1 MLKAEEEGLVEVKVE
16 HENKH
21 RFIRELYEYI
31 MSENQSEIAEQ
42 WNRERKEVIDKVMVK
57 FEKSMQ
63 KYVKES
69 IKNETEDRVA
79 LACRRAFYDKLNQA
93 PYHTSILVKGDVP
106 RVLALSP
113 GNGIPGK
120 DAIVG
125 VFMDENGRVAETL
138 KLANFKDEQSREDLL
153 KVLRNRKPDVIGIA
167 GFSVATHRMKEDLQ
181 AFIQAEEIMVSEN
194 DKTVPLEVIY
204 VDDEIARIFRMSP
217 KGKSEFPHYVPMQRY
232 CIALCRYVQDPLT
245 EYACQGKDILSLSF
259 DPAQHLIPQDKL
271 MRQLES
277 ALVDI
282 VNMVGVSINEA
293 LKDNRLEK
301 LLPYI
306 AGLGPRKAQNIVQII
321 QVSDTGRLNTRMEL
335 VGEGDVKYA
344 VMDFCVFTNCA
355 SFLWIEHDKQD
366 DTSEVLDGT
375 RIHPEDYELGRKMAA
390 DAMEYDEEDVTQLVN
405 TGGPSAVIAELLN
418 GHEDKLNELILE
430 DYADE
435 LESNFGQRKRATLET
450 IRNELM
456 QPYQELRS
464 DFKRI
469 STYEVFTMLTG
480 ETKDSLQP
488 GMVVPV
494 NIRKLSER
502 FIAVRL
508 DCGVDGNVASDMMS
522 DNSNFHVYS
531 AFETGQTVQG
541 CIMNID
547 YEKFYA
553 ELSLKGRDTRKLF
566 KQRADHDPEEWD
578 DQQEEKDKAKLSVAN
593 QEKQRTTRVIKHPL
607 FKPFNSRQAEEYLKG
622 MSRGDAVIRPSS
634 NGMDHIA
641 VTWKVSDGIYQ
652 HIDVLELDKE
662 NEFTVGKT
670 LRVGGKYSYSD
681 LDELIVEHVKAMAR
695 KMDEMTSHT
704 KFRNDK
710 NQKDTEQFLV
720 SYTQAAPKKSIY
732 TFTFDHK
739 HPGYFILSFKA
750 GRNAPINCWPV
761 KVVPGGFQLK
771 EQAYPDMT
779 SLCNVSTFLIQ
790 TLLSHH
796 SNHHAGFQT
805 PLHILVTKQQQT
817 KQRPTPRPSK
827 RSSWSRPLLPSA
839 THATSPRR
847 LRHGSPR
854 WIWHAHQTL
863 DTALP

>member
-1 MLKAEEEGLVEVKVE
+1 MLKAEEEGLVEVRVE
-16 HENKH
+16 HETKN
-21 RFIRELYEYI
+21 RLMMELYEYI

-42 WNRERKEVIDKVMVK
+42 WNRERKEVIDRVMVK
-57 FEKSMQ
+57 FEKACQ
-63 KYVKES
+63 KSVKES

-79 LACRRAFYDKLNQA
+79 LACRRAFYDKLDQA
-93 PYHTSILVKGDVP
+93 PYNTSILVKGDIP

-113 GNGIPGK
+113 GMGIPGK

-125 VFMDENGRVAETL
+125 VFMDENGKVVESL
-138 KLANFKDEQSREDLL
+138 KLVSLKDETSREDLL
-153 KVLRNRKPDVIGIA
+153 KVIRTRKPDVIGIA

-181 AFIQAEEIMVSEN
+181 ALIAAEELMCSEN
-194 DKTVPLEVIY
+194 DKAAPLEVIY
-204 VDDEIARIFRMSP
+204 VDDEMARIFRMSP
-217 KGKSEFPHYVPMQRY
+217 KGKAEFPQMVPMQRY
-232 CIALCRYVQDPLT
+232 CIALCRYVQDPLI
-245 EYACQGKDILSLSF
+245 EYASQGKDILSLSF

-277 ALVDI
+277 ALVDV
-282 VNMVGVSINEA
+282 VNMVGLQINEA
-293 LKDNRLEK
+293 LKDPRLGN
-301 LLPYI
+301 LLQYI
-306 AGLGPRKAQNIVQII
+306 AGLGPRKASNIVKI
-321 QVSDTGRLNTRMEL
+321 VGMSPTGRLNGRTEL
-335 VGEGDVKYA
+335 LGEGVKYA
-344 VMDFCVFTNCA
+344 SMDLTVFANCA

-366 DTSEVLDGT
+366 ENSEVLDGT

-405 TGGPSAVIAELLN
+405 SGGPSAVIAELLN

-450 IRNELM
+450 IRNELIN
-456 QPYQELRS
+456 PYQELRS
-464 DFKRI
+464 DFKRLSVADI
-469 STYEVFTMLTG
+469 FTMLTG
-480 ETKDSLQP
+480 ETKESLQP

-531 AFETGQTVQG
+531 SFESGQTVQG
-541 CIMNID
+541 CIMSIN
-547 YEKFYA
+547 YETFYA
-553 ELSLKGRDTRKLF
+553 ELSLRGRDTRKLF
-566 KQRADHDPEEWD
+566 KSRSNEHGPDEWD
-578 DQQEEKDKAKLSVAN
+578 DQQEEKDKAKLSISN
-593 QEKQRTTRVIKHPL
+593 QEQQRTTRVIKHPL

-695 KMDEMTSHT
+695 KMDEMTSHP

-710 NQKDTEQFLV
+710 SRKDTEQFLV

-732 TFTFDHK
+732 TFTFDYK

-771 EQAYPDMT
+771 EQAYPDMM
-779 SLCNVSTFLIQ
+779 SLCNVSL
-790 TLLSHH
+790 TLYSSPSIMILTILLRV
-796 SNHHAGFQT
+796 SNSSIPPPYKAATDPAPVHQEVH
-805 PLHILVTKQQQT
+805 PV
-817 KQRPTPRPSK
+817 RPAEAIMA
-827 RSSWSRPLLPSA
+827 LLPNVCNLPLVPTA
-839 THATSPRR
+839 WAIRVDMACP
-847 LRHGSPR
+847 
-854 WIWHAHQTL
+854 L
-863 DTALP
+863 DDRQ